1 MEYFTYK
8 VAKDVSING
17 SLERKI
23 FTGKISSL
31 SAEDAQEKLE
41 KIGYEVIQVKKS
53 FFNIS
58 CGYKL
63 SQKEM
68 INFFS
73 SIAAIDRVGIDILY
87 ALEMIKNDVADNG
100 NLKKVC
106 EKIYFSVATGTPLS
120 DACREASSSFTHDII
135 GLIKIA
141 EQTGKFYKIFT
152 EIIDYI
158 KWNFDIKIRAK
169 RAIRGPMFTFCFMI
183 AIMITM
189 STVILPK
196 IIDFISYFDT
206 KIPIY
211 TKALIAFSTFIKTK
225 WFFILIFCLVIYI
238 CLKVLSLFNNEIGVK
253 IDYLRLKIPL
263 FGNLIL
269 KMDTSRFI
277 TFFSIMYK
285 NNADVLEIMTSV
297 SKIVT
302 NRYFAKKILDIRD
315 KISDGM
321 TIFSSINQEQIFP
334 TMFRKMMAICETTG
348 EVEFILEN
356 VRYFY
361 EAEVKEITD
370 KFVGLIKPVTT
381 IILGFMLAW
390 MGLAMLTPIYSQIG
404 SIGDMSAQNSNY

>member
-1 MEYFTYK
+1 
-8 VAKDVSING
+8 
-17 SLERKI
+17 
-23 FTGKISSL
+23 
-31 SAEDAQEKLE
+31 
-41 KIGYEVIQVKKS
+41 
-53 FFNIS
+53 
-58 CGYKL
+58 
-63 SQKEM
+63 
-68 INFFS
+68 
-73 SIAAIDRVGIDILY
+73 
-87 ALEMIKNDVADNG
+87 
-100 NLKKVC
+100 
-106 EKIYFSVATGTPLS
+106 
-120 DACREASSSFTHDII
+120 
-135 GLIKIA
+135 
-141 EQTGKFYKIFT
+141 
-152 EIIDYI
+152 
-158 KWNFDIKIRAK
+158 
-169 RAIRGPMFTFCFMI
+169 
-183 AIMITM
+183 
-189 STVILPK
+189 
-196 IIDFISYFDT
+196 
-206 KIPIY
+206 
-211 TKALIAFSTFIKTK
+211 
-225 WFFILIFCLVIYI
+225 
-238 CLKVLSLFNNEIGVK
+238 LKVLSLFNNEIGVK

-390 MGLAMLTPIYSQIG
+390 IGLAMLTPIYSQIG